1 MPHCRSATINSDTQR
16 QSSGSKKKL
25 ADLNNRHDHAGATG
39 CRFKTRLPS
48 FSSRLSRNMLPSNRL
63 LADLA
68 PTAFD
73 GAAVL
78 GTVKAQALRVV
89 AEEATSLDS
98 SCARRLA
105 TVADRDEETG
115 FQIEQR
121 NDRRKPGCAS

>member
-1 MPHCRSATINSDTQR
+1 MTVRDQLESLSAIVGIR
-16 QSSGSKKKL
+16 K
-25 ADLNNRHDHAGATG
+25 
-39 CRFKTRLPS
+39 
-48 FSSRLSRNMLPSNRL
+48 LPSNRL

-78 GTVKAQALRVV
+78 GTVKAALRVV

-105 TVADRDEETG
+105 TVAGRDEETG

-121 NDRRKPGCAS
+121 N